1 MNRVQEVKEQI
12 RAAVILALEKARA
25 DGKLTYEKMPAF
37 AIEVPRDKNHGDFAV
52 NAAMM
57 LAKQAGKAPR
67 AVAQAI
73 CDNIEEE
80 LPWLSKI
87 EIAGPGFLNFY
98 VNPFYFHPVLKA
110 IIDEDKAYGTSNF
123 GRGHKVQIEFVSANP
138 TGMLHMGN
146 ARGAALG
153 DSLANLMLACGYDV
167 KREYYIND
175 AGNQI
180 ENFGKSL
187 EARYLEQFNVPVTFP
202 EDGYHG
208 ADLIETVKHIIEQEG
223 DRFLHMESGL
233 RQEFLIQLGLKEKL
247 NDIRS
252 TLEDFGVHYDVWFSE
267 QSLHDNGEIAATIQ
281 DLRDK
286 DLLFEKDGALW
297 LRATAFG
304 DEKDEV
310 MIRANGVPTYF
321 AGDIA
326 YHRNKFRRG
335 FETLINIWG
344 ADHHGHVARMKGA
357 MGALGYDPDQ
367 LKVILMQLVR
377 LLKDNEIVKM
387 SKRSG
392 EYVTLAELMEE
403 VGRDA
408 ARFFFVMRSADSQMD
423 FDMDLAKSQSA
434 DNPVYYVQ
442 YAHARIHSLLKMG
455 AYEPID
461 PDQVDFTLL
470 KEPSE
475 RDLIRKLAQLP
486 EEIIEAA
493 QAMEPHRMT
502 RYASELAALF
512 HSFYS
517 ECRCLVDDQ
526 NLRQARLLL
535 ADATRIVLRNVLNLI
550 GVSAPERM

>member
-1 MNRVQEVKEQI
+1 MNRVQEVMEQI
-12 RAAVILALEKARA
+12 RATVILALEKAREE
-25 DGKLTYEKMPAF
+25 GTITYETMPAF
-37 AIEVPRDKNHGDFAV
+37 TIEVPRDKNHGDFAV

-57 LAKQAGKAPR
+57 LAKQAGKSPR

-73 CDNIEEE
+73 KDNLEEE
-80 LPWLSKI
+80 LTWLSKV
-87 EIAGPGFLNFY
+87 EIAGPGFLNFF
-98 VNPFYFHPVLKA
+98 VNPFYFHPVIKA
-110 IIDEDKAYGTSNF
+110 IIEKDEAYGTSNY
-123 GRGHKVQIEFVSANP
+123 GQGHKVQIEFVSANP

-153 DSLANLMLACGYDV
+153 DSLANVMIAAGFDV
-167 KREYYIND
+167 SREYYIND

-187 EARYLEQFNVPVTFP
+187 EARYLEQFNIPVTFP

-208 ADLIETVKHIIEQEG
+208 LDIIDTVKHIIEQEG
-223 DRFLHMESGL
+223 DRFLHMESKE

-247 NDIRS
+247 ASIKS
-252 TLEDFGVHYDVWFSE
+252 TLEDFGIHYDVWFSE
-267 QSLHDNGEIAATIQ
+267 QSLHDSGEVSNTIEE
-281 DLRDK
+281 LREK
-286 DLLFEKDGALW
+286 GLLYEKEGALW
-297 LRATAFG
+297 LKVTELG

-310 MIRANGVPTYF
+310 VVRANGVPTYF
-321 AGDIA
+321 AADIA
-326 YHRNKFRRG
+326 YHRNKFQRG
-335 FETLINIWG
+335 FKTIINIWG
-344 ADHHGHVARMKGA
+344 ADHHGHVARMKNA
-357 MGALGYDPDQ
+357 MKALGYEPDQ
-367 LKVILMQLVR
+367 LQVILMQLVR
-377 LLKDNEIVKM
+377 LLQNNEVVKM

-392 EYVTLAELMEE
+392 TYVTLAELMEE

-423 FDMDLAKSQSA
+423 FDLDLAKSQSA

-442 YAHARIHSLLKMG
+442 YAHARINSLLKMG

-461 PDQVDFTLL
+461 LAQVDLTLL
-470 KEPSE
+470 KESSE

-493 QAMEPHRMT
+493 ASMEPHRMT

-512 HSFYS
+512 HSFYT
-517 ECRCLVDDQ
+517 ECRCLVEDQ
-526 NLRQARLLL
+526 KLRQARLLL